1 MAKKE
6 TVTEEGSF
14 KMPSK
19 RNKPKPKN
27 LGKIDNISK
36 VDLKPKE
43 DAVQEQETKEPVLQ
57 SDAQD
62 EQKREESKVEL
73 QEVGST
79 HEESKSSTEEVK
91 EEVTVINEKP
101 KEVLKKEQEVKDAV
115 RDEQVLGRQLPENIE
130 KLVKFMEDTGGTVE
144 DYVTLNKDYTQFDDK
159 LLVREYYKKTKPHLS
174 DDEISFVMEDSFT
187 YDEEVDEERFIKK
200 QKLKYKEEVA
210 KAKTFLEKMKSNYY
224 DEIKLRPSVTNEQ
237 KKAMDFFN
245 RYNKEQSHIQTR
257 RDEFIQRTNNYF
269 QEEFEGFNF
278 EVGDKKFRYKV
289 SNPTEMADRQSDVS
303 KFISKFM
310 DKDGKVTDLNG
321 YHKAIYAA
329 RNADRLAQHFY
340 EQGKADAT
348 REIVS
353 QSKNINSEPR
363 SSETGETLPNGWKV
377 RAITGADSTKLKIK
391 KRT

>member
-1 MAKKE
+1 MAKEK
-6 TVTEEGSF
+6 VTEEGTF

-19 RNKPKPKN
+19 RTKPKPRN

-43 DAVQEQETKEPVLQ
+43 DAVQEQSKEQPVSETKEQP
-57 SDAQD
+57 
-62 EQKREESKVEL
+62 KVE
-73 QEVGST
+73 V
-79 HEESKSSTEEVK
+79 EEIKQPETQPEEPAK
-91 EEVTVINEKP
+91 AQEEVTVINEKP
-101 KEVLKKEQEVKDAV
+101 KEVIKKEQEVKDAI
-115 RDEQVLGRQLPENIE
+115 RDEKVLGRQLPENIE
-130 KLVKFMEDTGGTVE
+130 KLVKFMEDTGGSVE
-144 DYVTLNKDYTQFDDK
+144 DYVTLNKDYTKYDDT

-174 DDEISFVMEDSFT
+174 DDEVSFVMEDNFT
-187 YDEEVDEERFIKK
+187 FDEEVDEERFIKK

-245 RYNKEQSHIQTR
+245 RYNEEQSNIQTR
-257 RDEFIQRTNNYF
+257 REEFLQTTNNYF
-269 QEEFEGFNF
+269 QEQFEGFNF
-278 EVGDKKFRYKV
+278 EVGDKKFRYKI
-289 SNPTEMADRQSDVS
+289 SNPNEMVDKQADVG

-310 DKDGKVTDLNG
+310 DKDGRINDIDG

-329 RNADRLAQHFY
+329 RNADRIAEHFY

-348 REIVS
+348 KDIVAK
-353 QSKNINSEPR
+353 SKNINSEPR
-363 SSETGETLPNGWKV
+363 SGNTGESLPNGWKV
-377 RAITGADSTKLKIK
+377 RAITGSDSTKLKIK

>member
-1 MAKKE
+1 
-6 TVTEEGSF
+6 
-14 KMPSK
+14 
-19 RNKPKPKN
+19 
-27 LGKIDNISK
+27 
-36 VDLKPKE
+36 
-43 DAVQEQETKEPVLQ
+43 
-57 SDAQD
+57 
-62 EQKREESKVEL
+62 
-73 QEVGST
+73 
-79 HEESKSSTEEVK
+79 
-91 EEVTVINEKP
+91 
-101 KEVLKKEQEVKDAV
+101 
-115 RDEQVLGRQLPENIE
+115 
-130 KLVKFMEDTGGTVE
+130 MEDTGGTVE

-269 QEEFEGFNF
+269 QDEFEGFNF